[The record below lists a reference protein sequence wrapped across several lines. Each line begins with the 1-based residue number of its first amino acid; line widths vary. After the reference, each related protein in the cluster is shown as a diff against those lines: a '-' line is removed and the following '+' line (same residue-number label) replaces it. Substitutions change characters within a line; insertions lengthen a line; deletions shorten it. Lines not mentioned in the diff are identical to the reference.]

1 MSNIDDNVEVI
12 HSQRESM
19 NMDQLID
26 ALVKARYWA
35 GGNAEVRMF
44 DLRAVRTVLV
54 HGAQV
59 ILTDVGPEL
68 LTEPDEET

>member
-19 NMDQLID
+19 NTDQLID

-35 GGNAEVRMF
+35 GGNAEVRML

-59 ILTDVGPEL
+59 IITDVGPEQ
-68 LTEPDEET
+68 TGPDEER